1 MERNITRLFQA
12 DKQLQQPE
20 KKHCED
26 EDSREQKLG
35 CSKPFKN
42 PAQSR

>member
-1 MERNITRLFQA
+1 MERNIPRLFQA
-12 DKQLQQPE
+12 DKQLPQAE

-26 EDSREQKLG
+26 EDSRKQKLG

-42 PAQSR
+42 SPQIP